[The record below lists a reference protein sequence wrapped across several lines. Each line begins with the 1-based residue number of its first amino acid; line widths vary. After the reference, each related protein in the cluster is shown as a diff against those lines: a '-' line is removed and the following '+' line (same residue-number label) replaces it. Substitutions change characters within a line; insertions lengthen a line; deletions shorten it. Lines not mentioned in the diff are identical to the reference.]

1 MARDIEMI
9 KGNDKIIVSENNL
22 AHFESLGY
30 KVVGKQ
36 EVVKPKTIEKEKDN
50 KEKKWR

>member
-1 MARDIEMI
+1 MARDIQMI
-9 KGNDKIIVSENNL
+9 KGQDKITVSENNL

-36 EVVKPKTIEKEKDN
+36 EEVVKPKVIEKQKDN
-50 KEKKWR
+50 KEK

>member
-1 MARDIEMI
+1 M
-9 KGNDKIIVSENNL
+9 KKILVTGAAGFL
-22 AHFESLGY
+22 GAHLCERLQNLGY

>member
-9 KGNDKIIVSENNL
+9 KGNDKITVSENNL

-30 KVVGKQ
+30 KVIGKQ
-36 EVVKPKTIEKEKDN
+36 EVAKPKTIEKGKDN